1 MSQSVSES
9 LEVLPV
15 SLERSSTSAKTIAI
29 DVTGMMCAGC
39 VRSVEQALTRS
50 SGVVTA
56 TANLATEVATVQY
69 IPETVTPI
77 ALANTLTEAGFP
89 SQPRLPKGDRDRT
102 EAFPPEFDLKQR
114 RQQETRQQLQRLAIA
129 TLLLFLSAL
138 GHLEQLADITL
149 PGLSN
154 IWFHCG
160 LATLALLF
168 PGRAMVIDGWR
179 GLRRNAPNMNTL
191 VSLGTLTAYFTS
203 LIALLFPQLGW
214 ECFFDEPV
222 MLVGFILLGR
232 TLEQQARNRAASA
245 FQSLLA
251 LQPTIARLI
260 PAQNLEV
267 QSEKSGKTQES
278 VLPLEIPAESVRVG
292 EWLQVL
298 PGDKIPVDG
307 EIVRGQTLV
316 DESMVTGEPVPVM
329 KQAGDRVIAGTLNQ
343 SGAIAI
349 QATRTGS
356 DTTLAQIIALVEA
369 AQTRKA
375 PIQKLADTVAGYF
388 TYGILAIATLT
399 FLFWYFIGAHLW
411 AAELAGMGH
420 SVLGDGHSVLTH
432 LFTVPSHMLHHSG
445 TPSPLLLSLKI
456 AIAVLVVAC
465 PCALG
470 LATPTAI
477 LVGSGIGAERGLLI
491 RGSDILERAHALDTI
506 VFDKTGTLTSGKP
519 TVTDCLIIAPILTQD
534 SFALPSSNTQH
545 SIPDHSLPITTRC
558 SPLVTPASLL
568 QLAATVESG
577 TRHPLA
583 LAIQDQAQQQAI
595 ALLPAEDFLTVPG
608 FGVAATVQCSEDL
621 AQPPQRVLL
630 GTADWL
636 KQNDIT
642 IAESIQVQ
650 AKNLAAVGKTV
661 VYVALGGTIVGL
673 IAIADVLR
681 SDAIATVAK
690 LQQMGL
696 TVKMLTG
703 DNADTAIAV
712 AQLLNISLA
721 DTLANI
727 RPDGKAD
734 AIAQLQAQ
742 GYTVAMVGD
751 GINDAPALA
760 QADVGIA
767 LHSGT
772 DVATETAGIILMRDR
787 LLDVVEAVH
796 LSRATFNKI
805 RQNLFWAFAYNL
817 VGIPLAAGVL
827 LPSYGVLLS
836 PAAAGA
842 MMAFS
847 SVSVVANSLLL
858 YRTISPQKP

>member
-1 MSQSVSES
+1 MSQSVSQS

-15 SLERSSTSAKTIAI
+15 SLEQVPTSTQTIAI

-39 VRSVEQALTRS
+39 VRSVEQALTNS
-50 SGVVTA
+50 AGVIAA
-56 TANLATEVATVQY
+56 TVNLATEVATVQY

-77 ALANTLTEAGFP
+77 ALANQLTEAGFP
-89 SQPRLPKGDRDRT
+89 SQPRLPKGDRT
-102 EAFPPEFDLKQR
+102 EASPPEFNLQQR
-114 RQQETRQQLQRLAIA
+114 RQQETQQQLRRLAIA

-138 GHLEQLADITL
+138 GHVEQLADITL

-260 PAQNLEV
+260 PAQKL
-267 QSEKSGKTQES
+267 SGKETLETPMS
-278 VLPLEIPAESVRVG
+278 EPVAPLEIPAESVRVG

-298 PGDKIPVDG
+298 PGDKVPVDG
-307 EIVRGQTLV
+307 EIVVGQTLV
-316 DESMVTGEPVPVM
+316 DESMVTGEPVPVI

-356 DTTLAQIIALVEA
+356 DTTLAQIIALVET

-375 PIQKLADTVAGYF
+375 PIQKLADIVAGYF

-432 LFTVPSHMLHHSG
+432 LFTVPSHMLHHSD

-506 VFDKTGTLTSGKP
+506 IFDKTGTLTSGKP
-519 TVTDCLIIAPILTQD
+519 TVTDCLIIDPNTTTPNPFDIRHQ
-534 SFALPSSNTQH
+534 ALSGIQETSLAISS
-545 SIPDHSLPITTRC
+545 S
-558 SPLVTPASLL
+558 SLL

-583 LAIQDQAQQQAI
+583 LAIQQQAQQQAI
-595 ALLPAEDFLTVPG
+595 ALLPAQDFLTVPG
-608 FGVAATVQCSEDL
+608 FGVAAMVQCTDDGNQS
-621 AQPPQRVLL
+621 PQRVLL

-636 KQNDIT
+636 MQNE
-642 IAESIQVQ
+642 IAIAQSIQAQ
-650 AKNLAAVGKTV
+650 AKTLAAAGKTV
-661 VYVALGGTIVGL
+661 VYVALAGTVVGL
-673 IAIADVLR
+673 IAVADVLR
-681 SDAIATVAK
+681 SDAIATVTK
-690 LQQMGL
+690 LRQMGL

-703 DNADTAIAV
+703 DQSDTAIAI
-712 AQLLNISLA
+712 AQLLDISPA

-742 GYTVAMVGD
+742 GCTVAMVGD

-787 LLDVVEAVH
+787 LLDVVEAIH

-817 VGIPLAAGVL
+817 IGIPLAAGLL

-847 SVSVVANSLLL
+847 SVSVVTNSLLL
-858 YRTISPQKP
+858 YRTISPQNQPS

>member
-1 MSQSVSES
+1 MSQSVSQS

-15 SLERSSTSAKTIAI
+15 SLEQVPTSTQTIAI

-39 VRSVEQALTRS
+39 VRSVEQALTNS
-50 SGVVTA
+50 AGVIAA
-56 TANLATEVATVQY
+56 TVNLATEVATVQY

-77 ALANTLTEAGFP
+77 ALANQLTEAGFP
-89 SQPRLPKGDRDRT
+89 SQPRLPKGDRT
-102 EAFPPEFDLKQR
+102 EASPPEFNLQQR
-114 RQQETRQQLQRLAIA
+114 RQQETQQQLRRLAIA

-138 GHLEQLADITL
+138 GHVEQLADITL

-260 PAQNLEV
+260 PAQKL
-267 QSEKSGKTQES
+267 SGKETLETPMS
-278 VLPLEIPAESVRVG
+278 EPVAPLEIPAESVRVG

-298 PGDKIPVDG
+298 PGDKVPVDG
-307 EIVRGQTLV
+307 EIVVGQTLV
-316 DESMVTGEPVPVM
+316 DESMVTGEPVPVI

-356 DTTLAQIIALVEA
+356 DTTLAQIIALVET

-432 LFTVPSHMLHHSG
+432 LFTVPSHMLHHSD

-506 VFDKTGTLTSGKP
+506 IFDKTGTLTSGKP
-519 TVTDCLIIAPILTQD
+519 TVTDCLIIDPNTTTPNPFDIQHQ
-534 SFALPSSNTQH
+534 ALSGIQETSLAISS
-545 SIPDHSLPITTRC
+545 S
-558 SPLVTPASLL
+558 SLL

-583 LAIQDQAQQQAI
+583 LAIQQQAQQQAI
-595 ALLPAEDFLTVPG
+595 ALLPAQDFLTVPG
-608 FGVAATVQCSEDL
+608 FGVAAMVQCTDDGNQSL
-621 AQPPQRVLL
+621 QRVLL

-636 KQNDIT
+636 MQNE
-642 IAESIQVQ
+642 IAIAQSIQAQ
-650 AKNLAAVGKTV
+650 AKTLAAAGKTV
-661 VYVALGGTIVGL
+661 VYVALAGSVVGL
-673 IAIADVLR
+673 IAVADVLR
-681 SDAIATVAK
+681 SDAIATVTK
-690 LQQMGL
+690 LRQMGL
-696 TVKMLTG
+696 TIKMLTG
-703 DNADTAIAV
+703 DQSDTAIAV
-712 AQLLNISLA
+712 AQLLDISPA

-742 GYTVAMVGD
+742 GCTVAMVGD

-787 LLDVVEAVH
+787 LLDVVEAIH

-817 VGIPLAAGVL
+817 IGIPLAAGLL

-847 SVSVVANSLLL
+847 SVSVVTNSLLL
-858 YRTISPQKP
+858 YRTISPQNQPS